1 MSSLSLKEYQKHNF
15 HAVILNPG
23 YFRNIILASPPLYG
37 QCDELEVLRLRNVTS
52 TNVTST
58 LHLYNQTCLNSECF
72 KGFLIYNRVE
82 RFD

>member
-37 QCDELEVLRLRNVTS
+37 QCDELEVLRLRKRYIYKRNIYVTS
-52 TNVTST
+52 V
-58 LHLYNQTCLNSECF
+58 
-72 KGFLIYNRVE
+72 
-82 RFD
+82 